1 MRFTLQTVVLLASG
15 FAMANPPAVQKSG
28 FEPYPSAR
36 NLCSE
41 HVAGNSMHLAWTSW
55 ATKDELAA
63 VVAHYEKATGQKAGT
78 GERGERTFTDGKD
91 LRLSVYPASKHDA
104 FPKCD
109 KKPAAD
115 EKTVVLISQAIR

>member
-1 MRFTLQTVVLLASG
+1 MRLALCPLLLAAG
-15 FAMANPPAVQKSG
+15 LAMANPPATPKSG
-28 FEPYPSAR
+28 FEPYAGAR

-41 HVAGNSMHLAWTSW
+41 HVTANAMHLTWSSW
-55 ATKDELAA
+55 ATKDEVAV
-63 VVAHYEKATGQKAGT
+63 VVAHYERATGQKAGT
-78 GERGERTFTDGKD
+78 GERTLSDGKD
-91 LRLSVYPASKHDA
+91 LRLSVFPASKHDA

>member
-1 MRFTLQTVVLLASG
+1 MRLAHCTVLLLTSG
-15 FAMANPPAVQKSG
+15 FAMATPPVERKTG
-28 FEPYPSAR
+28 FEPYPGAR

-41 HVAGNSMHLAWTSW
+41 HVTANAMHLRWTSW
-55 ATKDELAA
+55 ATKDDVKA

-91 LRLSVYPASKHDA
+91 LRLSVYPASKHDE

-109 KKPAAD
+109 QRPTAD
-115 EKTVVLISQAIR
+115 EKVVVLISQAIR